1 MSVTFSKERL
11 LDSSGPT
18 ILTEIISSVAG
29 AISKEF
35 LVSHG
40 DAIRAQLTPEA
51 VAKAT
56 LERIADSIRSAP
68 AASGST
74 EAAEVTEPITHRQ
87 RADLVDILTS
97 GKMPYRLEDV
107 AKLTDREIQEQW
119 LWDRQREGG
128 VAHLVP
134 AVSGGQIRGTGK

>member
-1 MSVTFSKERL
+1 MSYRQFDLVT
-11 LDSSGPT
+11 GMP
-18 ILTEIISSVAG
+18 
-29 AISKEF
+29 
-35 LVSHG
+35 
-40 DAIRAQLTPEA
+40 
-51 VAKAT
+51 
-56 LERIADSIRSAP
+56 
-68 AASGST
+68 
-74 EAAEVTEPITHRQ
+74 HRQ

-134 AVSGGQIRGTGK
+134 AASSGQPKEATS